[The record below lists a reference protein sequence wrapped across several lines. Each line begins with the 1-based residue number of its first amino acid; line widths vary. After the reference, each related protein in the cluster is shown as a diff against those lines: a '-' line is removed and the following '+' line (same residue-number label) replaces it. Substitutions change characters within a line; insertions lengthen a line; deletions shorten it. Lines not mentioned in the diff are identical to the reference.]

1 VYDTL
6 AACIAQPLPRRCST
20 CGRGE
25 ERKGRRVKSKPPGE
39 RAAAGKLTVNRRR
52 RTSKAS
58 VALAV
63 DLVDHIVANDL
74 PEGTALPHEKEMAD
88 TFELGRSTIRE
99 ALRVLETRGVVQIR
113 SGPGG
118 GPVVRKPEPR
128 DFSSSLELTLAF
140 EGATLRD
147 IFRAREDI
155 GAVAAQL
162 AAVRATKQ
170 QIRDLE
176 SIYQALVDNLD
187 SDAAFAVNGRLFEG
201 MIGQAAGS
209 TVLRIVLDGLGELLE
224 DAVPTDSPQR
234 RTVVAEHLAG
244 ILDAIRKRNS
254 VLATEKMSAYLLSGA
269 EYWRGRQPGL
279 DDRPIRWRG

>member
-1 VYDTL
+1 VWH
-6 AACIAQPLPRRCST
+6 
-20 CGRGE
+20 GE
-25 ERKGRRVKSKPPGE
+25 ERKGCRVSSNASGE
-39 RAAAGKLTVNRRR
+39 RPTSGKLTVNRRR

-74 PEGTALPHEKEMAD
+74 PEGTALPHEKEMAA

-99 ALRVLETRGVVQIR
+99 ALRLLETRGVVQIR

-155 GAVAAQL
+155 GAVAGQL

-170 QIRDLE
+170 QIQDLE
-176 SIYQALVDNLD
+176 SIYQALVDD
-187 SDAAFAVNGRLFEG
+187 IADEAAFASNGRLFEG

-234 RTVVAEHLAG
+234 RTVVAEHLEG
-244 ILDAIRKRNS
+244 ILDAIRQRNS
-254 VLATEKMSAYLLSGA
+254 ALARVQMSAYLLSGA
-269 EYWRGRQPGL
+269 EYWRSRQPGL